1 MVLPVAFPLA
11 PFLMRAG
18 ITALGAGASG
28 EGIKSLQNI
37 NPDVAEQA
45 FLRTIIGPISDIF
58 NRTTD
63 TPSGKVFAPTGEV
76 IEPNQIPGIAP
87 PEQQQGI
94 TGLPIPEQQQG
105 ITGLPIPETQDK
117 LKGFEKPQDVDMKIL
132 YKVENDEPKFK
143 YPTKEEIEKY
153 INEENEFWIKNQERA
168 NERYPELSSKN
179 LPKITEA
186 DKHFGAAAFSFQ
198 DFKNSKLIYMSPKE
212 YLNLTQKFR
221 PKEGEE
227 NLGSTMNVQNIEN
240 LLKEGKELANI
251 PMLYVKKTGDN
262 FVVTGQEG
270 IHRAK
275 AFNNLGYDKIPV
287 VVEGS
292 TRAHAKEIKD
302 IFPTSIQSES
312 GEVLLTK
319 PEDFYSVIGKKP
331 LFTTEQ
337 ETTEQPVKPGSS
349 VENLTEDQSVNL
361 KGLVS
366 RSVGQ
371 EKGMKAIREIYND
384 DNFLDILNPDQQKYI
399 NNLEYSYVGGV
410 GDLGNPIIPHIFD
423 NPMLEQNQEYMQD
436 YQQKLANLLEKN
448 LGKKFP
454 VYRLMDKKTALA
466 IVTGDLPD
474 IKTLQEDPETGE
486 SVLKEYTFEGPFGKQ
501 TIPQEFMGFS
511 LSPKEALAFRD
522 FSFSGARG
530 KKDEDFVLM
539 EYTTI
544 PTNAVM
550 RGHEGEKEIVFRT
563 VDSPLSSFELYDIKF
578 TKEEDK
584 RDVQL
589 KKNKDFENL
598 KKRFNK

>member
-1 MVLPVAFPLA
+1 MVAFPLA

-18 ITALGAGASG
+18 ITALGAGAAG

-45 FLRTIIGPISDIF
+45 FLRTIIGPVSDIF

-76 IEPNQIPGIAP
+76 IEQNQIPGIAP

>member
-1 MVLPVAFPLA
+1 MVAFPFA

-18 ITALGAGASG
+18 ITALGAGAAG

-105 ITGLPIPETQDK
+105 ITGLPIPEKAPGLPGLINPEQVDTSILNKEETTENVSTQD
-117 LKGFEKPQDVDMKIL
+117 LT
-132 YKVENDEPKFK
+132 VENIQNKIKYKKSKFDK
-143 YPTKEEIEKY
+143 NITEAYLGDKKIAEIEKDTDSKKTGNQFDY
-153 INEENEFWIKNQERA
+153 TINWTNEKGEIDYDDYDRETGFNSAKYTTALGLINTIKSQE
-168 NERYPELSSKN
+168 
-179 LPKITEA
+179 
-186 DKHFGAAAFSFQ
+186 
-198 DFKNSKLIYMSPKE
+198 KE
-212 YLNLTQKFR
+212 YLNKFIKAVENKDYDTLNKIR
-221 PKEGEE
+221 EE
-227 NLGSTMNVQNIEN
+227 E
-240 LLKEGKELANI
+240 
-251 PMLYVKKTGDN
+251 
-262 FVVTGQEG
+262 
-270 IHRAK
+270 R
-275 AFNNLGYDKIPV
+275 GYDFEDSEIR
-287 VVEGS
+287 S
-292 TRAHAKEIKD
+292 KEFKDTIDKYRPDLIKL
-302 IFPTSIQSES
+302 ITEAYSEQ
-312 GEVLLTK
+312 
-319 PEDFYSVIGKKP
+319 
-331 LFTTEQ
+331 Q
-337 ETTEQPVKPGSS
+337 EAIKETLNKPGSP

>member
-1 MVLPVAFPLA
+1 MVAFPLA

-18 ITALGAGASG
+18 ITALGAGAAG

-337 ETTEQPVKPGSS
+337 ETTEQPVKPEETKNQIKTWETMGNFKNIEEAKQRSEKAKIPFDEVESS
-349 VENLTEDQSVNL
+349 GIKQQITFKKDSEGYGVYFDKKLIGRMDDITQGL
-361 KGLVS
+361 K
-366 RSVGQ
+366 
-371 EKGMKAIREIYND
+371 D
-384 DNFLDILNPDQQKYI
+384 DNPEVYKGNQKIFNLSFLDSRGYTDAALDTVDTIAEAQYVMKRILAEELLNKESLTRRNFENQKY
-399 NNLEYSYVGGV
+399 
-410 GDLGNPIIPHIFD
+410 DKKGNPLID
-423 NPMLEQNQEYMQD
+423 
-436 YQQKLANLLEKN
+436 EK
-448 LGKKFP
+448 
-454 VYRLMDKKTALA
+454 YEMSATDKKISSL
-466 IVTGDLPD
+466 
-474 IKTLQEDPETGE
+474 IKENNSKSAG
-486 SVLKEYTFEGPFGKQ
+486 
-501 TIPQEFMGFS
+501 S
-511 LSPKEALAFRD
+511 LIDK
-522 FSFSGARG
+522 
-530 KKDEDFVLM
+530 
-539 EYTTI
+539 
-544 PTNAVM
+544 
-550 RGHEGEKEIVFRT
+550 
-563 VDSPLSSFELYDIKF
+563 PLSDE
-578 TKEEDK
+578 
-584 RDVQL
+584 
-589 KKNKDFENL
+589 
-598 KKRFNK
+598 

>member
-1 MVLPVAFPLA
+1 
-11 PFLMRAG
+11 MRAG
-18 ITALGAGASG
+18 ITALGAGAAG

>member
-1 MVLPVAFPLA
+1 MVAFPFA

-18 ITALGAGASG
+18 ITALGAGAAG
-28 EGIKSLQNI
+28 EGIKSLQKI

-302 IFPTSIQSES
+302 IFPW
-312 GEVLLTK
+312 
-319 PEDFYSVIGKKP
+319 
-331 LFTTEQ
+331 
-337 ETTEQPVKPGSS
+337 
-349 VENLTEDQSVNL
+349 ENLTEDQSVNL

-423 NPMLEQNQEYMQD
+423 NPMLMNKKIHINQHVIR
-436 YQQKLANLLEKN
+436 ANKKN
-448 LGKKFP
+448 GTDDPVITVKTTKSNTYAKKVDILGSSTL
-454 VYRLMDKKTALA
+454 VYRPDK
-466 IVTGDLPD
+466 
-474 IKTLQEDPETGE
+474 
-486 SVLKEYTFEGPFGKQ
+486 
-501 TIPQEFMGFS
+501 
-511 LSPKEALAFRD
+511 
-522 FSFSGARG
+522 
-530 KKDEDFVLM
+530 
-539 EYTTI
+539 
-544 PTNAVM
+544 
-550 RGHEGEKEIVFRT
+550 
-563 VDSPLSSFELYDIKF
+563 PLSCGAKVWIETTSKVILDETTVID
-578 TKEEDK
+578 
-584 RDVQL
+584 
-589 KKNKDFENL
+589 
-598 KKRFNK
+598 

>member
-1 MVLPVAFPLA
+1 MVAFPLA

-18 ITALGAGASG
+18 ITALGAGAAG

-105 ITGLPIPETQDK
+105 ITGLPIPEKAPGLPGLINPEQVDTSILNKEETPEVTTAD
-117 LKGFEKPQDVDMKIL
+117 FEKEIKIIKSPDTPDTYDVMYDDKIIKQL
-132 YKVENDEPKFK
+132 YKKRTKFEGQNEYVVIEPSDGSYDDTF
-143 YPTKEEIEKY
+143 IG
-153 INEENEFWIKNQERA
+153 
-168 NERYPELSSKN
+168 L
-179 LPKITEA
+179 
-186 DKHFGAAAFSFQ
+186 
-198 DFKNSKLIYMSPKE
+198 KNSKERVKQNVARQILDDSKQKEKE
-212 YLNLTQKFR
+212 YLDKLINT
-221 PKEGEE
+221 
-227 NLGSTMNVQNIEN
+227 IEN
-240 LLKEGKELANI
+240 KDYENFEKIKNHDFENFNLRSKEFKDTLIKYI
-251 PMLYVKKTGDN
+251 PKQVDLY
-262 FVVTGQEG
+262 
-270 IHRAK
+270 R
-275 AFNNLGYDKIPV
+275 NNAIL
-287 VVEGS
+287 
-292 TRAHAKEIKD
+292 
-302 IFPTSIQSES
+302 
-312 GEVLLTK
+312 
-319 PEDFYSVIGKKP
+319 
-331 LFTTEQ
+331 EQ
-337 ETTEQPVKPGSS
+337 EAIKETLNKPSSS

-474 IKTLQEDPETGE
+474 IKTLQEDPETKE

>member
-1 MVLPVAFPLA
+1 MVAFPLA

-76 IEPNQIPGIAP
+76 IEQNQIPGIAP

-578 TKEEDK
+578 TKEDDK

-589 KKNKDFENL
+589 KKNKDFKNL
-598 KKRFNK
+598 KKKFNK

>member
-1 MVLPVAFPLA
+1 MVAFPLA

-18 ITALGAGASG
+18 ITALGAGAAG

-198 DFKNSKLIYMSPKE
+198 DFKNSKLIYISPKE

>member
-1 MVLPVAFPLA
+1 MVAFPLA

-18 ITALGAGASG
+18 ITALGAGAAG

-105 ITGLPIPETQDK
+105 ITGLPIPEKAPGLPGLINPEQVDTSILNKEENTSKSAGSLIDQNLFNENALAKQDDQAYQVNMTPDQY
-117 LKGFEKPQDVDMKIL
+117 LSLTRKIESGDL
-132 YKVENDEPKFK
+132 EN
-143 YPTKEEIEKY
+143 TKERTQR
-153 INEENEFWIKNQERA
+153 IKDA
-168 NERYPELSSKN
+168 IK
-179 LPKITEA
+179 KGG
-186 DKHFGAAAFSFQ
+186 K
-198 DFKNSKLIYMSPKE
+198 
-212 YLNLTQKFR
+212 
-221 PKEGEE
+221 
-227 NLGSTMNVQNIEN
+227 IEN
-240 LLKEGKELANI
+240 YPYLYIKKE
-251 PMLYVKKTGDN
+251 GDN
-262 FVVTGQEG
+262 FLVTGEEG
-270 IHRAK
+270 RHRALVLK
-275 AFNNLGYDKIPV
+275 ELGVKQMPVMIRGIGSAKDGIENKRYTTPATGYAATDPYLKKFAGYKPKLIISDKTA
-287 VVEGS
+287 E
-292 TRAHAKEIKD
+292 
-302 IFPTSIQSES
+302 
-312 GEVLLTK
+312 K
-319 PEDFYSVIGKKP
+319 PFQISW
-331 LFTTEQ
+331 
-337 ETTEQPVKPGSS
+337 
-349 VENLTEDQSVNL
+349 ENLTEDQSVNL

>member
-1 MVLPVAFPLA
+1 MVAFPLA

-18 ITALGAGASG
+18 ITALGAGAAG

-76 IEPNQIPGIAP
+76 IEQNQIPGIAP

>member
-1 MVLPVAFPLA
+1 MVAFPLA

-18 ITALGAGASG
+18 ITALGAGAAG

-105 ITGLPIPETQDK
+105 ITGLPIPEKAPGLPGLINPEQ
-117 LKGFEKPQDVDMKIL
+117 VD
-132 YKVENDEPKFK
+132 
-143 YPTKEEIEKY
+143 
-153 INEENEFWIKNQERA
+153 
-168 NERYPELSSKN
+168 
-179 LPKITEA
+179 
-186 DKHFGAAAFSFQ
+186 
-198 DFKNSKLIYMSPKE
+198 
-212 YLNLTQKFR
+212 
-221 PKEGEE
+221 
-227 NLGSTMNVQNIEN
+227 
-240 LLKEGKELANI
+240 
-251 PMLYVKKTGDN
+251 
-262 FVVTGQEG
+262 
-270 IHRAK
+270 
-275 AFNNLGYDKIPV
+275 
-287 VVEGS
+287 
-292 TRAHAKEIKD
+292 
-302 IFPTSIQSES
+302 TSILNKE
-312 GEVLLTK
+312 
-319 PEDFYSVIGKKP
+319 
-331 LFTTEQ
+331 
-337 ETTEQPVKPGSS
+337 ETTEQPLKPEETKNQVKTWETMGNFKNIEEAKQRSEKAGIPFDEVELAGLKQQITFKKARDTEGYDVFFDGKLIGNLDDITSEVVERDGKRFRGMRTFNLGILNPYGVTETEDTYEGVEQSKKVITDMIAKGLLKKDSKEYGSGLRRIF
-349 VENLTEDQSVNL
+349 EDTEYDKKGYPITEDQSVNL

>member
-1 MVLPVAFPLA
+1 
-11 PFLMRAG
+11 MRAG
-18 ITALGAGASG
+18 ITALGAGAAG

-105 ITGLPIPETQDK
+105 ITGLPIPEKAPGLPGLINPEQVDTSILNKEETTENVSTQD
-117 LKGFEKPQDVDMKIL
+117 LT
-132 YKVENDEPKFK
+132 VENIQNKIKYKKSKFDK
-143 YPTKEEIEKY
+143 NITEAYLGDKKIAEIEKDTDSKKTGNQFDY
-153 INEENEFWIKNQERA
+153 TINWTNEKGEIDYDDYDRETGFNSAKYTTALGLINTIKSQE
-168 NERYPELSSKN
+168 
-179 LPKITEA
+179 
-186 DKHFGAAAFSFQ
+186 
-198 DFKNSKLIYMSPKE
+198 KE
-212 YLNLTQKFR
+212 YLNKFIKAVENKDYDTLNKIR
-221 PKEGEE
+221 EE
-227 NLGSTMNVQNIEN
+227 E
-240 LLKEGKELANI
+240 
-251 PMLYVKKTGDN
+251 
-262 FVVTGQEG
+262 
-270 IHRAK
+270 R
-275 AFNNLGYDKIPV
+275 GYDFEDSEFRSKEFKDTIDKYRPDLIKL
-287 VVEGS
+287 S
-292 TRAHAKEIKD
+292 TEAYNEQQEAIKE
-302 IFPTSIQSES
+302 T
-312 GEVLLTK
+312 LN
-319 PEDFYSVIGKKP
+319 
-331 LFTTEQ
+331 
-337 ETTEQPVKPGSS
+337 KPGSP

>member
-1 MVLPVAFPLA
+1 MVWPVAFPLEA
-11 PFLMRAG
+11 FLTRAG
-18 ITALGAGASG
+18 ITALGTAATS
-28 EGIKSLQNI
+28 EGIKSLQNQGTV
-37 NPDVAEQA
+37 NPGVAKEA
-45 FLRTIIGPISDIF
+45 FMRTLMGPTTEIL

-94 TGLPIPEQQQG
+94 TGLPIPEKVP
-105 ITGLPIPETQDK
+105 GLPGLINPEQVDTSILNKEKPTENVSTQD
-117 LKGFEKPQDVDMKIL
+117 LT
-132 YKVENDEPKFK
+132 VENIQNKIKYKKSKFDK
-143 YPTKEEIEKY
+143 NITEAYLGDKKIAEIEKDTDSKKTGNQFDY
-153 INEENEFWIKNQERA
+153 TINWTNEKGEIDYDNYDRETGFNSAKYTTALGLINTIKSQE
-168 NERYPELSSKN
+168 
-179 LPKITEA
+179 
-186 DKHFGAAAFSFQ
+186 
-198 DFKNSKLIYMSPKE
+198 KE
-212 YLNLTQKFR
+212 YLNKFIKAVENKDYDTLNKIR
-221 PKEGEE
+221 EE
-227 NLGSTMNVQNIEN
+227 E
-240 LLKEGKELANI
+240 
-251 PMLYVKKTGDN
+251 
-262 FVVTGQEG
+262 
-270 IHRAK
+270 R
-275 AFNNLGYDKIPV
+275 GYDFEDSEFRSKEFKDTIDKYRPDLIKL
-287 VVEGS
+287 S
-292 TRAHAKEIKD
+292 TEAYNEQQEAIKE
-302 IFPTSIQSES
+302 T
-312 GEVLLTK
+312 LN
-319 PEDFYSVIGKKP
+319 
-331 LFTTEQ
+331 
-337 ETTEQPVKPGSS
+337 KPGSP

>member
-1 MVLPVAFPLA
+1 MVAFPLA

-18 ITALGAGASG
+18 ITALGAGAAG

-87 PEQQQGI
+87 PTEQPQGI
-94 TGLPIPEQQQG
+94 TGLPIPEKAPV
-105 ITGLPIPETQDK
+105 LPGMDTATPSTQN
-117 LKGFEKPQDVDMKIL
+117 KGFSLPTTEDMSIL
-132 YKVENDEPKFK
+132 YKVEDGEPKFK
-143 YPTKEEIEKY
+143 SPTEENIKKY
-153 INEENEFWIKNQERA
+153 INEDNEFWEQNAQRA
-168 NERYPELSSKN
+168 NEKYPELSSNN
-179 LPKITEA
+179 LPKLVEA
-186 DKHFGAAAFSFQ
+186 DKHFGAAAHSFQ
-198 DFKNSKLIYMSPKE
+198 DFKNSKLIYMKPQE
-212 YLNLTQKFR
+212 YLDLTRKFR
-221 PKEGEE
+221 PAEGEE
-227 NLGSTMNVQNIEN
+227 KLGSKMNVKNIEN
-240 LLKEGKELANI
+240 ILQQGKELANI
-251 PMLYVKKTGDN
+251 PMLYVKKVGDSFEIN
-262 FVVTGQEG
+262 GQEG

-331 LFTTEQ
+331 LFTTKQ
-337 ETTEQPVKPGSS
+337 ETTEQPVKP
-349 VENLTEDQSVNL
+349 EDQSVNL

>member
-1 MVLPVAFPLA
+1 MVAFPLA

-18 ITALGAGASG
+18 ITALGAGAAG

>member
-1 MVLPVAFPLA
+1 MVAFPFA

-18 ITALGAGASG
+18 ITALGAGAAG

-105 ITGLPIPETQDK
+105 ITGLPIPEKAPGLPGLINPEQVDTSILNKEETTENVSTQD
-117 LKGFEKPQDVDMKIL
+117 LT
-132 YKVENDEPKFK
+132 VENIQNKIKYKKSKFDK
-143 YPTKEEIEKY
+143 NITEAYLGDKKIAEIEKDTDSKKTGNQFDY
-153 INEENEFWIKNQERA
+153 TINWTNEKGEIDYDDYDRETGFNSAKYTTALGLINTIKSQE
-168 NERYPELSSKN
+168 
-179 LPKITEA
+179 
-186 DKHFGAAAFSFQ
+186 
-198 DFKNSKLIYMSPKE
+198 KE
-212 YLNLTQKFR
+212 YLNKFIKAVENKDYDTLNKIR
-221 PKEGEE
+221 EE
-227 NLGSTMNVQNIEN
+227 E
-240 LLKEGKELANI
+240 
-251 PMLYVKKTGDN
+251 
-262 FVVTGQEG
+262 
-270 IHRAK
+270 R
-275 AFNNLGYDKIPV
+275 GYDFEDSEFRSKEFKDTIDKYRPDLIKL
-287 VVEGS
+287 S
-292 TRAHAKEIKD
+292 TEAYNEQQEAIKE
-302 IFPTSIQSES
+302 T
-312 GEVLLTK
+312 LN
-319 PEDFYSVIGKKP
+319 
-331 LFTTEQ
+331 
-337 ETTEQPVKPGSS
+337 KPGSP

>member
-18 ITALGAGASG
+18 ITALGAGAAG

-45 FLRTIIGPISDIF
+45 FLRTIIGPVSDIF

-105 ITGLPIPETQDK
+105 ITGLPIPEKAPGLPGLINPEQVDTSILNKEKPTENVSTQD
-117 LKGFEKPQDVDMKIL
+117 LT
-132 YKVENDEPKFK
+132 VENIQNKIKYKKSKFDK
-143 YPTKEEIEKY
+143 NITEAYLGDKKIAEIEKDTDSKKTGNQFDY
-153 INEENEFWIKNQERA
+153 TINWTNEKGEIDYDNYDRETGFNSAKYTTALGLINTIKSQE
-168 NERYPELSSKN
+168 
-179 LPKITEA
+179 
-186 DKHFGAAAFSFQ
+186 
-198 DFKNSKLIYMSPKE
+198 KE
-212 YLNLTQKFR
+212 YLNKFIKAVENKDYDTLNKIR
-221 PKEGEE
+221 EE
-227 NLGSTMNVQNIEN
+227 E
-240 LLKEGKELANI
+240 
-251 PMLYVKKTGDN
+251 
-262 FVVTGQEG
+262 
-270 IHRAK
+270 R
-275 AFNNLGYDKIPV
+275 GYDFEDSEFRSKEFKDTIDKYRPDLIKL
-287 VVEGS
+287 S
-292 TRAHAKEIKD
+292 TEAYNEQQEAIKE
-302 IFPTSIQSES
+302 T
-312 GEVLLTK
+312 LN
-319 PEDFYSVIGKKP
+319 
-331 LFTTEQ
+331 
-337 ETTEQPVKPGSS
+337 KPGSP

>member
-1 MVLPVAFPLA
+1 MPVPVAIPLSQLLGTA
-11 PFLMRAG
+11 STGA
-18 ITALGAGASG
+18 ALGKQPETKTEEDVVPFSDVLAKRFSQNLSS
-28 EGIKSLQNI
+28 ILQ
-37 NPDVAEQA
+37 
-45 FLRTIIGPISDIF
+45 RTI
-58 NRTTD
+58 D
-63 TPSGKVFAPTGEV
+63 TPSGKVFAPDEPTPAKPNILATYPQSKDQPWIMSSPMPAGE
-76 IEPNQIPGIAP
+76 P
-87 PEQQQGI
+87 QGI
-94 TGLPIPEQQQG
+94 MGLPM
-105 ITGLPIPETQDK
+105 PETQDK

-319 PEDFYSVIGKKP
+319 PEDFYSVINKKKLFNPESTAINISTQDLPVEDIQKQIQVKKSKIANTYDFVYNGKIVGQIEKRDEKFEG
-331 LFTTEQ
+331 LNDY
-337 ETTEQPVKPGSS
+337 
-349 VENLTEDQSVNL
+349 NLIDTSIGEGEPFDAQLGFNGAKSAML
-361 KGLVS
+361 KGLVN
-366 RSVGQ
+366 Q
-371 EKGMKAIREIYND
+371 IKNKE
-384 DNFLDILNPDQQKYI
+384 LDLNNYKLVEDY
-399 NNLEYSYVGGV
+399 Y
-410 GDLGNPIIPHIFD
+410 GDI
-423 NPMLEQNQEYMQD
+423 
-436 YQQKLANLLEKN
+436 
-448 LGKKFP
+448 
-454 VYRLMDKKTALA
+454 
-466 IVTGDLPD
+466 
-474 IKTLQEDPETGE
+474 IKT
-486 SVLKEYTFEGPFGKQ
+486 K
-501 TIPQEFMGFS
+501 
-511 LSPKEALAFRD
+511 
-522 FSFSGARG
+522 
-530 KKDEDFVLM
+530 
-539 EYTTI
+539 
-544 PTNAVM
+544 
-550 RGHEGEKEIVFRT
+550 KEISSNPVGSLI
-563 VDSPLSSFELYDIKF
+563 DKPLSDE
-578 TKEEDK
+578 T
-584 RDVQL
+584 
-589 KKNKDFENL
+589 N
-598 KKRFNK
+598 

>member
-18 ITALGAGASG
+18 ITALGAGAAG

-45 FLRTIIGPISDIF
+45 FLRTIIGPVSDIF

-76 IEPNQIPGIAP
+76 IEQNQIPGIAP

-501 TIPQEFMGFS
+501 TITQEFMGFS

>member
-1 MVLPVAFPLA
+1 MVAFPFA

-18 ITALGAGASG
+18 ITALGAGAAG

-262 FVVTGQEG
+262 FVVAGQEG

-337 ETTEQPVKPGSS
+337 ETTDTKPS
-349 VENLTEDQSVNL
+349 LTE
-361 KGLVS
+361 VS
-366 RSVGQ
+366 TSPTEPFDVTDTSTVDFFPFNPVDFKKNG
-371 EKGMKAIREIYND
+371 
-384 DNFLDILNPDQQKYI
+384 ILNNPEIIKAFDDLKNDVKIKPPVGFDEDYMALQQSDSFYLTPPRAQMEIALKY
-399 NNLEYSYVGGV
+399 
-410 GDLGNPIIPHIFD
+410 
-423 NPMLEQNQEYMQD
+423 
-436 YQQKLANLLEKN
+436 LEKQLEENKASEETLN
-448 LGKKFP
+448 LIKNLNKDLQSKIKDTGYYAENKK
-454 VYRLMDKKTALA
+454 VEDRITN
-466 IVTGDLPD
+466 LP
-474 IKTLQEDPETGE
+474 G
-486 SVLKEYTFEGPFGKQ
+486 
-501 TIPQEFMGFS
+501 M
-511 LSPKEALAFRD
+511 
-522 FSFSGARG
+522 
-530 KKDEDFVLM
+530 
-539 EYTTI
+539 
-544 PTNAVM
+544 TN
-550 RGHEGEKEIVFRT
+550 K
-563 VDSPLSSFELYDIKF
+563 
-578 TKEEDK
+578 
-584 RDVQL
+584 L
-589 KKNKDFENL
+589 KKL
-598 KKRFNK
+598 KSSN

>member
-1 MVLPVAFPLA
+1 
-11 PFLMRAG
+11 
-18 ITALGAGASG
+18 
-28 EGIKSLQNI
+28 
-37 NPDVAEQA
+37 
-45 FLRTIIGPISDIF
+45 
-58 NRTTD
+58 
-63 TPSGKVFAPTGEV
+63 
-76 IEPNQIPGIAP
+76 
-87 PEQQQGI
+87 
-94 TGLPIPEQQQG
+94 
-105 ITGLPIPETQDK
+105 
-117 LKGFEKPQDVDMKIL
+117 
-132 YKVENDEPKFK
+132 
-143 YPTKEEIEKY
+143 
-153 INEENEFWIKNQERA
+153 
-168 NERYPELSSKN
+168 
-179 LPKITEA
+179 
-186 DKHFGAAAFSFQ
+186 
-198 DFKNSKLIYMSPKE
+198 
-212 YLNLTQKFR
+212 
-221 PKEGEE
+221 
-227 NLGSTMNVQNIEN
+227 
-240 LLKEGKELANI
+240 
-251 PMLYVKKTGDN
+251 MLYVKKTGDN

-371 EKGMKAIREIYND
+371 EKGMKAIRVIYND

>member
-1 MVLPVAFPLA
+1 MVAFPLA

-18 ITALGAGASG
+18 ITALGAGAAG

-76 IEPNQIPGIAP
+76 IEPNQIPGISP

-105 ITGLPIPETQDK
+105 ITGLPIPEKAPGLPGLINPEQVDTSILNKEETPEVTTAD
-117 LKGFEKPQDVDMKIL
+117 FEKEIKIIKSPDTPDTYDVMYDDKIIKQL
-132 YKVENDEPKFK
+132 YKKRTKFEGQNEYVVIEPSDGSYDDTF
-143 YPTKEEIEKY
+143 IG
-153 INEENEFWIKNQERA
+153 
-168 NERYPELSSKN
+168 L
-179 LPKITEA
+179 
-186 DKHFGAAAFSFQ
+186 
-198 DFKNSKLIYMSPKE
+198 KNSKERVKQNVARQILDDSKQKEKE
-212 YLNLTQKFR
+212 YLDKLINT
-221 PKEGEE
+221 
-227 NLGSTMNVQNIEN
+227 IEN
-240 LLKEGKELANI
+240 KDYENFEKIKNHDFENFNLRSKEFKDTLIKYI
-251 PMLYVKKTGDN
+251 PKQVDLY
-262 FVVTGQEG
+262 
-270 IHRAK
+270 R
-275 AFNNLGYDKIPV
+275 NNAIL
-287 VVEGS
+287 
-292 TRAHAKEIKD
+292 
-302 IFPTSIQSES
+302 
-312 GEVLLTK
+312 
-319 PEDFYSVIGKKP
+319 
-331 LFTTEQ
+331 EQ
-337 ETTEQPVKPGSS
+337 EAIKETLNKPSSS

-474 IKTLQEDPETGE
+474 IKTLQEDPETKE

>member
-1 MVLPVAFPLA
+1 MVAFPLA

-18 ITALGAGASG
+18 ITALGAGAAG

-87 PEQQQGI
+87 PTEQQQGI
-94 TGLPIPEQQQG
+94 TGLPIPEKAPV
-105 ITGLPIPETQDK
+105 LPGMDTATPSTQN
-117 LKGFEKPQDVDMKIL
+117 KGFSLPTTEDMSIL
-132 YKVENDEPKFK
+132 YKVEDGEPKFK
-143 YPTKEEIEKY
+143 SPTEENIKKY
-153 INEENEFWIKNQERA
+153 INEDNEFWEQNAQRA
-168 NERYPELSSKN
+168 NEKYPELSSNN
-179 LPKITEA
+179 LPKLVEA
-186 DKHFGAAAFSFQ
+186 DKHFGAAAHSFQ
-198 DFKNSKLIYMSPKE
+198 DFKNSKLIYMKPQE
-212 YLNLTQKFR
+212 YLDLTRKFR
-221 PKEGEE
+221 PAEGEE
-227 NLGSTMNVQNIEN
+227 KLGSKMNVKNIEN
-240 LLKEGKELANI
+240 ILQQGKELANI
-251 PMLYVKKTGDN
+251 PMLYVKKVGDSFEIN
-262 FVVTGQEG
+262 GQEG

-331 LFTTEQ
+331 LFTTKQ
-337 ETTEQPVKPGSS
+337 ETTEQPVKP
-349 VENLTEDQSVNL
+349 EDQSVNL

>member
-1 MVLPVAFPLA
+1 MVAFPFA

-18 ITALGAGASG
+18 ITALGAGAAG

-105 ITGLPIPETQDK
+105 ITGLPIPEKAPGLPGLINPEQVDTSILNKEETTENVSTQD
-117 LKGFEKPQDVDMKIL
+117 LT
-132 YKVENDEPKFK
+132 VENIQNKIKYKKSKFDK
-143 YPTKEEIEKY
+143 NITEAYLGDKKIAEIEKDTDSKKTGNQFDY
-153 INEENEFWIKNQERA
+153 TINWTNEKGEIDYDDYDRETGFNSAKYTTALGLINTIKSQE
-168 NERYPELSSKN
+168 
-179 LPKITEA
+179 
-186 DKHFGAAAFSFQ
+186 
-198 DFKNSKLIYMSPKE
+198 KE
-212 YLNLTQKFR
+212 YLNKFIKAVENKDYDTLNKIREEERGYDFEDSEIRSKEFKDTIDKYR
-221 PKEGEE
+221 PDLIKLITEAYSEQQEAIKETL
-227 NLGSTMNVQNIEN
+227 N
-240 LLKEGKELANI
+240 
-251 PMLYVKKTGDN
+251 KTGS
-262 FVVTGQEG
+262 
-270 IHRAK
+270 
-275 AFNNLGYDKIPV
+275 P
-287 VVEGS
+287 
-292 TRAHAKEIKD
+292 
-302 IFPTSIQSES
+302 
-312 GEVLLTK
+312 
-319 PEDFYSVIGKKP
+319 
-331 LFTTEQ
+331 
-337 ETTEQPVKPGSS
+337 

>member
-1 MVLPVAFPLA
+1 MVAFPLA

-18 ITALGAGASG
+18 ITALGAGAAG

-105 ITGLPIPETQDK
+105 ITGLPIPEKAPGLPGLINPEQVDTSILNKEETTENVSTQD
-117 LKGFEKPQDVDMKIL
+117 LT
-132 YKVENDEPKFK
+132 VENIQNKIKYKKSKFDK
-143 YPTKEEIEKY
+143 NITEAYLGDKKIAEIEKDTDSKKTGNQFDY
-153 INEENEFWIKNQERA
+153 TINWTNEKGEIDYDNYDRETGFNSAKYTTALGLINTIKSQE
-168 NERYPELSSKN
+168 
-179 LPKITEA
+179 
-186 DKHFGAAAFSFQ
+186 
-198 DFKNSKLIYMSPKE
+198 KE
-212 YLNLTQKFR
+212 YLNKFIKAVENKDYDTLNKIR
-221 PKEGEE
+221 EE
-227 NLGSTMNVQNIEN
+227 E
-240 LLKEGKELANI
+240 
-251 PMLYVKKTGDN
+251 
-262 FVVTGQEG
+262 
-270 IHRAK
+270 R
-275 AFNNLGYDKIPV
+275 GYDFEDSEFRSKEFKDTIDKYRPDLIKL
-287 VVEGS
+287 S
-292 TRAHAKEIKD
+292 TEAYNEQQEAIKE
-302 IFPTSIQSES
+302 T
-312 GEVLLTK
+312 LN
-319 PEDFYSVIGKKP
+319 
-331 LFTTEQ
+331 
-337 ETTEQPVKPGSS
+337 KPGSP

>member
-1 MVLPVAFPLA
+1 MYDDKIIKQLYKKRTKF
-11 PFLMRAG
+11 
-18 ITALGAGASG
+18 
-28 EGIKSLQNI
+28 EGQNEY
-37 NPDVAEQA
+37 V
-45 FLRTIIGPISDIF
+45 
-58 NRTTD
+58 
-63 TPSGKVFAPTGEV
+63 V
-76 IEPNQIPGIAP
+76 IEPSDGSYDDTFI
-87 PEQQQGI
+87 
-94 TGLPIPEQQQG
+94 GL
-105 ITGLPIPETQDK
+105 
-117 LKGFEKPQDVDMKIL
+117 
-132 YKVENDEPKFK
+132 
-143 YPTKEEIEKY
+143 
-153 INEENEFWIKNQERA
+153 
-168 NERYPELSSKN
+168 
-179 LPKITEA
+179 
-186 DKHFGAAAFSFQ
+186 
-198 DFKNSKLIYMSPKE
+198 KNSKERVKQNVAKQILEDSKQKEKE
-212 YLNLTQKFR
+212 YLDKLINT
-221 PKEGEE
+221 
-227 NLGSTMNVQNIEN
+227 IEN
-240 LLKEGKELANI
+240 KDYENFEKIKNHDFENFNLRSKEFKDTLIKYI
-251 PMLYVKKTGDN
+251 PKQVDLY
-262 FVVTGQEG
+262 
-270 IHRAK
+270 R
-275 AFNNLGYDKIPV
+275 NNAIL
-287 VVEGS
+287 
-292 TRAHAKEIKD
+292 
-302 IFPTSIQSES
+302 
-312 GEVLLTK
+312 
-319 PEDFYSVIGKKP
+319 
-331 LFTTEQ
+331 EQ
-337 ETTEQPVKPGSS
+337 EAIKETLNKPGSS

-474 IKTLQEDPETGE
+474 IKTLQEDPETKE

>member
-18 ITALGAGASG
+18 ITALGAGAAG

>member
-1 MVLPVAFPLA
+1 MPVPVAFPLA
-11 PFLMRAG
+11 SFLARAG
-18 ITALGAGASG
+18 ITALGTGAAT
-28 EGIKSLQNI
+28 EGIKSLQNQGVV
-37 NPDVAEQA
+37 NPNMAQQA
-45 FLRTIIGPISDIF
+45 LMRTIMGPTSEIF

-105 ITGLPIPETQDK
+105 ITGLPIPEKAPGLPGLINPEQVDTSILNKEETTENVSTQD
-117 LKGFEKPQDVDMKIL
+117 LT
-132 YKVENDEPKFK
+132 VENIQNKIKYKKSKFDK
-143 YPTKEEIEKY
+143 NITEAYLGDKKIAEIEKDTDSKKTGNQFDY
-153 INEENEFWIKNQERA
+153 TINWTNEKGEIDYDDYDRETGFNSAKYTTALGLINTIKSQE
-168 NERYPELSSKN
+168 
-179 LPKITEA
+179 
-186 DKHFGAAAFSFQ
+186 
-198 DFKNSKLIYMSPKE
+198 KE
-212 YLNLTQKFR
+212 YLNKFIKAVENKDYDTLNKIR
-221 PKEGEE
+221 EE
-227 NLGSTMNVQNIEN
+227 E
-240 LLKEGKELANI
+240 
-251 PMLYVKKTGDN
+251 
-262 FVVTGQEG
+262 
-270 IHRAK
+270 R
-275 AFNNLGYDKIPV
+275 GYDFEDSEFRSKEFKDTLIKYIPKQV
-287 VVEGS
+287 DLY
-292 TRAHAKEIKD
+292 RNNAI
-302 IFPTSIQSES
+302 
-312 GEVLLTK
+312 L
-319 PEDFYSVIGKKP
+319 
-331 LFTTEQ
+331 EQ
-337 ETTEQPVKPGSS
+337 EAIKETLNKPGSS

>member
-1 MVLPVAFPLA
+1 MPVPVAFPLA
-11 PFLMRAG
+11 SFLARAG
-18 ITALGAGASG
+18 ITALGTGAAT
-28 EGIKSLQNI
+28 EGIKSLQNQGVV
-37 NPDVAEQA
+37 NPNMAQQA
-45 FLRTIIGPISDIF
+45 LMRTIMGPTSEIF

-105 ITGLPIPETQDK
+105 ITGLPIPEKAPVLPGMTNPEQVDTSILNK
-117 LKGFEKPQDVDMKIL
+117 EETPEVTTADFEKEIKIIKSPDTPDTYDVMYDDKIIKQL
-132 YKVENDEPKFK
+132 YKKRTKFEGQNEYVVIEPSDGSYDDTF
-143 YPTKEEIEKY
+143 IG
-153 INEENEFWIKNQERA
+153 
-168 NERYPELSSKN
+168 L
-179 LPKITEA
+179 
-186 DKHFGAAAFSFQ
+186 
-198 DFKNSKLIYMSPKE
+198 KNSKERVKQNVAKQILEDSKQKEKE
-212 YLNLTQKFR
+212 YLDKLINT
-221 PKEGEE
+221 
-227 NLGSTMNVQNIEN
+227 IEN
-240 LLKEGKELANI
+240 KDYENFEKIKNHDFENFNLRSKEFKDTLIKYI
-251 PMLYVKKTGDN
+251 PKQVDLY
-262 FVVTGQEG
+262 
-270 IHRAK
+270 R
-275 AFNNLGYDKIPV
+275 NNAIL
-287 VVEGS
+287 
-292 TRAHAKEIKD
+292 
-302 IFPTSIQSES
+302 
-312 GEVLLTK
+312 
-319 PEDFYSVIGKKP
+319 
-331 LFTTEQ
+331 EQ
-337 ETTEQPVKPGSS
+337 EAIKETLNKPGSS

-474 IKTLQEDPETGE
+474 IKTLQEDPETKE